1 MNCSVCDNEVIEE
14 AGGVSGM
21 FGITPV
27 AFCEWCLSSILDMA
41 KQLMGL
47 EEE

>member
-1 MNCSVCDNEVIEE
+1 MTCSICDSEIVEE
-14 AGGVSGM
+14 AGGISGM
-21 FGITPV
+21 FGLRPV

-41 KQLMGL
+41 RQLTI